1 MKIGVLLSGC
11 GMYDGSEPAEAILAM
26 AALDRAGVQPV
37 CVAPDVDQLHSVDH
51 LTGREAEGDT
61 RSALMESARL
71 ARGKVAPLG
80 EFWGGDLQGLVIPG
94 GYGAPKTL
102 MTGFMQ
108 LDVPR
113 NLLPEVRALMESVCG
128 RKKPVGSISLGRA
141 LVRAYFGEEMSDED
155 LSIPATEVIIDEER
169 RTLFTPGFLTALRIS
184 EAAKGIDSMI
194 EALLRMSSRG
204 LQVLG

>member
-11 GMYDGSEPAEAILAM
+11 GMYDGSEPAEAILAL
-26 AALDRAGVQPV
+26 AALDRAGAQAV
-37 CVAPDVDQLHSVDH
+37 CMAPDVPQFHSVDH
-51 LTGREAEGDT
+51 LTGREAEGDE
-61 RSALMESARL
+61 RSALMEAARL

-108 LDVPR
+108 LDAPR
-113 NLLPEVRALMESVCG
+113 KLLPEVHALMENVCG
-128 RKKPVGSISLGRA
+128 RRKPVGSISLGRSI
-141 LVRAYFGEEMSDED
+141 VRAYFEEELSDED
-155 LSIPATEVIIDEER
+155 LSVPATEVIVDEER
-169 RTLFTPGFLTALRIS
+169 RTLFTPGFLTAVRIG
-184 EAAKGIDSMI
+184 EVARGIDAMI
-194 EALLRMSSRG
+194 DALLRMSARG